1 MAPKQKVHKEKA
13 RRKPWDRQEA
23 AARLAIKKQKKS
35 VASTPALQAP
45 VPIRTTQYPTPDK
58 RGMSRK
64 AQEVISNEKKT
75 ASDNRFPDF
84 AKFQK
89 PKQEGYKYLKLDF
102 ALEKGHAAGPC
113 RLGYSVGCLSRTSYV
128 ATVPYPQA
136 FRTMDDERW
145 DLEEKWSLKHALS
158 LGRMAPPVDH
168 GLIRYGESRGESN

>member
-1 MAPKQKVHKEKA
+1 MPPKQKVHKEKA

-23 AARLAIKKQKKS
+23 AARLAIKKKKKS

-45 VPIRTTQYPTPDK
+45 VPIRATQYPTPDR

-102 ALEKGHAAGPC
+102 ALE
-113 RLGYSVGCLSRTSYV
+113 
-128 ATVPYPQA
+128 
-136 FRTMDDERW
+136 
-145 DLEEKWSLKHALS
+145 
-158 LGRMAPPVDH
+158 
-168 GLIRYGESRGESN
+168 